1 MVRVLVVEDDARLN
15 QIVCA
20 SLRAAGYEAIGCAN
34 AAQATDVLHGDG
46 ADIIISD
53 IMMPGVDGFEFVSE
67 VRSVNRHIPILLM
80 TALDDM
86 SAKRKG
92 FGAGIDD
99 YMVKPIDVDELLLRI
114 EALLR
119 RARIEAEK
127 RLVVGSTVLDAEER
141 SVYVG
146 GKEITLTVREF
157 DLLYK
162 LLSYPKKTF
171 TRSQL
176 MEEFWDGDTT
186 SGPRT
191 VDVYITKLRSKF
203 AACNDFEIV
212 TVHGLG
218 YKAVLK

>member
-141 SVYVG
+141 SAYVG

-162 LLSYPKKTF
+162 LLSYPRRTF
-171 TRSQL
+171 SR
-176 MEEFWDGDTT
+176 
-186 SGPRT
+186 
-191 VDVYITKLRSKF
+191 
-203 AACNDFEIV
+203 A
-212 TVHGLG
+212 
-218 YKAVLK
+218 